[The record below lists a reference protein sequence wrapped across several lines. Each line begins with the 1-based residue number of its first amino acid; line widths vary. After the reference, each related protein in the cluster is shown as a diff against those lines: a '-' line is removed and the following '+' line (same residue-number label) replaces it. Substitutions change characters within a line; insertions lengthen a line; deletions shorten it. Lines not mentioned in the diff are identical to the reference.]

1 MSNLVIKLMV
11 KVKVFILTWRD
22 SAALNNNLKTLFDG
36 YALLNDDLKPQI
48 EVNIIN
54 NHTDFRIDDRFKDH
68 VSVIHNVAQ
77 PDFATA
83 MLARMW
89 NLALIHGFRDLKN
102 PDCDIVVTAQDDTV
116 WNYDWIPQLLKVMN
130 HFDFYADDAGDMVCA
145 YRANAVKKIGLWD
158 ERFHYGFGEGDYFLR
173 AIKYLAEKSSI
184 NDFAHGR
191 VWNPSLH
198 LAQRPEPDTTRY
210 AEQSRS
216 HRFRSLSWANFL
228 YKWKYTEME
237 GRWPEEIQ
245 EMVLQSETV
254 PSTIVYPYFELD
266 VENLQEKGYI
276 V

>member
-1 MSNLVIKLMV
+1 MV

-22 SAALNNNLKTLFDG
+22 ATALNNNLRTLFDG
-36 YALLNDDLKPQI
+36 YALLNDDLNPQI

-54 NHTDFRIDDRFKDH
+54 NHTDFHIDDRFKDH

-116 WNYDWIPQLLKVMN
+116 WNFDWIPQLLKVMD

-145 YRANAVKKIGLWD
+145 YRADAVKKIGLWD

-254 PSTIVYPYFELD
+254 PSTILYPYFELD